1 MYNTYKY
8 EYFRATHMLAFT
20 NSGRTINKKHCVKHN
35 WRNGCNMKMVQRPFP
50 LTHKSVS
57 FNVFYIIPI
66 DFRPKSSNDNII
78 FDEQIDRRAM
88 KLNHIIFLA
97 LMVTEGKNY
106 KIPRKCAMN
115 ELHVFIYII
124 LFPTRHPVVCY
135 SGYHWQTTTNYIS
148 YFFPRNVLQERI
160 FENQFSSQYE
170 GYVGTD
176 IFNNLTASRTYKM
189 FIFEIYRN
197 R

>member
-78 FDEQIDRRAM
+78 FDEQIDRRAI
-88 KLNHIIFLA
+88 KLNHIICWRLWWQRARTTKYHENALWTSYMFL
-97 LMVTEGKNY
+97 Y
-106 KIPRKCAMN
+106 
-115 ELHVFIYII
+115 IYIYNFVSNKTPSCVLLGLPLANYNQLHLI
-124 LFPTRHPVVCY
+124 LFSEECNTRTDFWESIQLTVWRLRWYRH
-135 SGYHWQTTTNYIS
+135 
-148 YFFPRNVLQERI
+148 LQQPYCI
-160 FENQFSSQYE
+160 Q
-170 GYVGTD
+170 D
-176 IFNNLTASRTYKM
+176 I
-189 FIFEIYRN
+189 
-197 R
+197 